1 MITLMNTRKIMGPNE
16 NYNAL
21 EVHPQLCHNQH
32 YVDGALL
39 GFGSLWFEYGT

>member
-1 MITLMNTRKIMGPNE
+1 MGPNG
-16 NYNAL
+16 NYNAI

-39 GFGSLWFEYGT
+39 GLVHFDLNVVHSLEPKLS